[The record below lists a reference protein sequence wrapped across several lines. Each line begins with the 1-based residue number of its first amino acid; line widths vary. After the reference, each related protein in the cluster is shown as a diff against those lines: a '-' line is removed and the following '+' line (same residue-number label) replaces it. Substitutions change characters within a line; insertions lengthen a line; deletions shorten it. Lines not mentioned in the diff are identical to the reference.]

1 MNKIL
6 IKLGW
11 PGALILLVGFLT
23 ITIYL
28 VVDRATSEKEK
39 YLEDSLVEKPK
50 LNTTDENPSDNQNLE
65 NESSEESSLSKS
77 EVNTSLTGNLGT
89 SKPETKVKEEPE
101 TEEKAETEIEEKVEL
116 KATNQSLEDSK
127 EFNKDDNH
135 VIQGATISE
144 AKDADID
151 ANPDGILER
160 SDDDES
166 QDKTKTQVDILR
178 IDESGIAVIAGKADP
193 DTTVKAKIGSKVIG
207 SSEANKD
214 GDFVI
219 LGEVPASKDA
229 QELVLITRV
238 ERKKEEVDT
247 EPDWVLSSNSFI
259 ILPGLVQ
266 NLSEEIVDEQ
276 EINIPSVIEVKE
288 DDLIVKQNQS
298 PIRVE
303 KVSLDQIKYSSDGV
317 AILFGRCRSDMS
329 IFVYLDNVLRTKV
342 KPSSDGSWR
351 VDLGVVVPGVYTLR
365 LDEVNNKGVV
375 SSRIESPFK
384 QETKDLLEKLFEDSI
399 TVQPGNSL
407 WRIARRVYGQGI
419 LYVEIYKKN
428 SHLIKNPSLIYPGQV
443 FLLLD

>member
-23 ITIYL
+23 TTIYL
-28 VVDRATSEKEK
+28 VVDRSTIEKEQL
-39 YLEDSLVEKPK
+39 LEDSLVEKPK
-50 LNTTDENPSDNQNLE
+50 LNTTEEVPSDTQNLDH
-65 NESSEESSLSKS
+65 ESSEESSLSKS
-77 EVNTSLTGNLGT
+77 EVNTSLTDNLGT
-89 SKPETKVKEEPE
+89 SKPETKEKEEPE
-101 TEEKAETEIEEKVEL
+101 IEEKAQTETEEKVEL
-116 KATNQSLEDSK
+116 KVSNQSLEDSK
-127 EFNKDDNH
+127 EFDEDDNL
-135 VIQGATISE
+135 VIKGANISDAKDTDVE
-144 AKDADID
+144 AKT
-151 ANPDGILER
+151 NSILER

-178 IDESGIAVIAGKADP
+178 IDESGIAVIAGKTDP
-193 DTTVKAKIGSKVIG
+193 DATVRAKIGSKVIG

-214 GDFVI
+214 GEFVI

-229 QELVLITRV
+229 QELVLITRN
-238 ERKKEEVDT
+238 ERKKEEVDS
-247 EPDWVLSSNSFI
+247 EPDWVLSSNSFF

-266 NLSEEIVDEQ
+266 NFSKEIVDEQ
-276 EINIPSVIEVKE
+276 EINIPSVIEIKE

-317 AILFGRCRSDMS
+317 AILFGRCRSDMT
-329 IFVYLDNVLRTKV
+329 IFVYLDNVLHKKV
-342 KPSSDGSWR
+342 SPSTDGSWR

-375 SSRIESPFK
+375 FSRIESPFK
-384 QETKDLLEKLFEDSI
+384 QETKDLLEQLYGDSI

-419 LYVEIYKKN
+419 LYVEIYRKN
-428 SHLIKNPSLIYPGQV
+428 SHLIKNANLIYPGQV
-443 FLLLD
+443 FSLLD

>member
-23 ITIYL
+23 TTIYL
-28 VVDRATSEKEK
+28 VVDRATIKKEQL
-39 YLEDSLVEKPK
+39 LEDSLVEKPK
-50 LNTTDENPSDNQNLE
+50 LNTTEEVPLHTQNLE
-65 NESSEESSLSKS
+65 HESSEESSLSKS
-77 EVNTSLTGNLGT
+77 EINTSLTDNLGT
-89 SKPETKVKEEPE
+89 SKPEKKEKEEPE
-101 TEEKAETEIEEKVEL
+101 IEEKAQTEIEEKVEL
-116 KATNQSLEDSK
+116 KVTNQSLEDSK
-127 EFNKDDNH
+127 EFDKDDNL
-135 VIQGATISE
+135 VIQGANISD
-144 AKDADID
+144 AKDADVEEQT
-151 ANPDGILER
+151 DGILKR
-160 SDDDES
+160 SDDES

-178 IDESGIAVIAGKADP
+178 IDESGVAVIAGKTDP

-207 SSEANKD
+207 SSEATKD

-229 QELVLITRV
+229 QELVLITRK
-238 ERKKEEVDT
+238 EGKKEELDSQ
-247 EPDWVLSSNSFI
+247 PDWVLSSNSFF

-266 NLSEEIVDEQ
+266 NFSKEIVDEQ
-276 EINIPSVIEVKE
+276 EINIPSVIEIKE

-317 AILFGRCRSDMS
+317 AILFGRCRSDMT
-329 IFVYLDNVLRTKV
+329 IFVYLDNVLHKKV
-342 KPSSDGSWR
+342 RPSTDGSWR
-351 VDLGVVVPGVYTLR
+351 VDLGVIVPGVYTLR

-375 SSRIESPFK
+375 FSRIESPFK
-384 QETKDLLEKLFEDSI
+384 QETKDLLEQLYGDSI

-419 LYVEIYKKN
+419 LYVEIYRKN
-428 SHLIKNPSLIYPGQV
+428 SHLIKDANLIYPGQV
-443 FLLLD
+443 FSLLD

>member
-23 ITIYL
+23 TTIYL
-28 VVDRATSEKEK
+28 VVDRSTIEKEQL
-39 YLEDSLVEKPK
+39 LEDSLVEKPK

-77 EVNTSLTGNLGT
+77 EINTSLTGNLGT
-89 SKPETKVKEEPE
+89 SKTETKEKEEPE
-101 TEEKAETEIEEKVEL
+101 KEEKAQTETEEKVEL
-116 KATNQSLEDSK
+116 KVTNQSLEDSK
-127 EFNKDDNH
+127 EFDKDDNL
-135 VIQGATISE
+135 VIKGANISD
-144 AKDADID
+144 AKDADVE
-151 ANPDGILER
+151 AKTNSILER

-178 IDESGIAVIAGKADP
+178 IDESGVAVIAGKTDP
-193 DTTVKAKIGSKVIG
+193 DATVRAKIGSKVIG

-229 QELVLITRV
+229 QELVLITRN
-238 ERKKEEVDT
+238 ERKKEEVDP
-247 EPDWVLSSNSFI
+247 EPDWVLSSNSFF

-266 NLSEEIVDEQ
+266 NFSKEILDEQ
-276 EINIPSVIEVKE
+276 EINIPSVIEIKE

-317 AILFGRCRSDMS
+317 AILFGRCRSDMT
-329 IFVYLDNVLRTKV
+329 IFVYLDNVLHTKV
-342 KPSSDGSWR
+342 RPSTDGSWR
-351 VDLGVVVPGVYTLR
+351 VDLGVIVPGVYTLR

-375 SSRIESPFK
+375 FSRIESPFK
-384 QETKDLLEKLFEDSI
+384 QETKDLLEQLFGDSI

-419 LYVEIYKKN
+419 LYVEIYRKN
-428 SHLIKNPSLIYPGQV
+428 SHLIKDANLIYPGQV
-443 FLLLD
+443 FSLLD

>member
-23 ITIYL
+23 TTIYL
-28 VVDRATSEKEK
+28 VVDRSTIEKEQL
-39 YLEDSLVEKPK
+39 LEDSLVEKPK
-50 LNTTDENPSDNQNLE
+50 LNTTEEVPSDTQNLDH
-65 NESSEESSLSKS
+65 ESSEESSLSKS
-77 EVNTSLTGNLGT
+77 EVNTSLTDNLGT
-89 SKPETKVKEEPE
+89 SKPETKEKEEPE
-101 TEEKAETEIEEKVEL
+101 IEEKAQTETEEKVEL
-116 KATNQSLEDSK
+116 KVTNQSLEDSK
-127 EFNKDDNH
+127 EFDEDDNL
-135 VIQGATISE
+135 VIKGANISDAKDTDVE
-144 AKDADID
+144 AKT
-151 ANPDGILER
+151 NSILER

-178 IDESGIAVIAGKADP
+178 IDESGVAVIAGKTDP
-193 DTTVKAKIGSKVIG
+193 DATVRAKIGSKVIG

-229 QELVLITRV
+229 QELVLITRN
-238 ERKKEEVDT
+238 ERKKEEVDP
-247 EPDWVLSSNSFI
+247 EPDWVLSSNSFF

-266 NLSEEIVDEQ
+266 NFSKEIVDEQ
-276 EINIPSVIEVKE
+276 EINIPSVIEIKE

-317 AILFGRCRSDMS
+317 AILFGRCRSDMT
-329 IFVYLDNVLRTKV
+329 IFVYLDNVLHKKV
-342 KPSSDGSWR
+342 RPSTDGSWR
-351 VDLGVVVPGVYTLR
+351 VDLGVIVPGVYTLR

-375 SSRIESPFK
+375 FSRIESPFK
-384 QETKDLLEKLFEDSI
+384 QETKDLLEQLFGDSI

-419 LYVEIYKKN
+419 LYVEIYRKN
-428 SHLIKNPSLIYPGQV
+428 SHLIKDANLIYPGQV
-443 FLLLD
+443 FSLLD